1 MTYQSLEY
9 LIPVLQIA
17 VGPVILISGIGL
29 LLLTMTNRYGRVID
43 RTRVLVDSIA
53 VMPEEHKGRTTAQV
67 LILWR
72 RARLIR
78 LIIALSSISALTAAV
93 LVIFLFITAF
103 WGIET
108 SWIVVLSFLFCLV
121 SLISAL
127 VLFIYDINQSL
138 GALKLELEIEG
149 IKES

>member
-1 MTYQSLEY
+1 MISQPLDN

-17 VGPVILISGIGL
+17 ISPVILISGIGL

-43 RTRVLVDSIA
+43 RTRVIVDSIQNT
-53 VMPEEHKGRTTAQV
+53 PEEHKGKATAQV

-78 LIIALSSISALTAAV
+78 SIIALSSISALTAAL

-108 SWIVVLSFLFCLV
+108 SWIVVLCFLICLTT
-121 SLISAL
+121 LITAL
-127 VLFIYDINQSL
+127 VMFIYDINQSL

-149 IKES
+149 IKDS

>member
-1 MTYQSLEY
+1 MDFHPLDN
-9 LIPVLQIA
+9 LIPVLQVA

-43 RTRVLVDSIA
+43 RTRMLIDSI
-53 VMPEEHKGRTTAQV
+53 PNTPDEHKGRATAQV

-93 LVIFLFITAF
+93 MVIFLFIIAF
-103 WGIET
+103 WGIEI
-108 SWIVVLSFLFCLV
+108 SWIVVLCFLICLI

-127 VLFIYDINQSL
+127 VMFIYDINQSL

-149 IKES
+149 IKEG